1 MDREKLSEKF
11 VEGSKKPKT
20 DKDWDAVFKEAME
33 MMVEGVKPAI
43 AKADEAKI
51 PREIM
56 IMQLFTI
63 AVDGLIY
70 QGWTRMEAVSRLIM
84 HKWPEEEMEMPEPPI
99 GYAQTSE

>member
-1 MDREKLSEKF
+1 MDREKMGEKF

-20 DKDWDAVFKEAME
+20 DEDWDAVFKEAME

-43 AKADEAKI
+43 AKADEARI

-63 AVDGLIY
+63 AVDGFIY
-70 QGWTRMEAVSRLIM
+70 QGWTKMEAVQRMLM
-84 HKWPEEEMEMPEPPI
+84 HDWPEEEMEMPVPPV
-99 GYAQTSE
+99 E

>member
-1 MDREKLSEKF
+1 MAEKF

-20 DKDWDAVFKEAME
+20 DEEWDAVFKEAMD
-33 MMVEGVKPAI
+33 MMCDGVRPAI

-63 AVDGLIY
+63 AIDGLIY
-70 QGWTRMEAVSRLIM
+70 QGWTRMEAVSRLIL
-84 HKWPEEEMEMPEPPI
+84 HKWPEEEMEVPEPPI
-99 GYAQTSE
+99 GYANESTETSQ